1 MLAERDRLAA
11 DVATLEEAL
20 AATRDDRSDL
30 AARLAF
36 ARLDADRDGLIGIDE
51 LLRAEAFASYGQA
64 VVERVHAVWDYGR
77 GDRAVAGKFSE
88 EDWRRLCRFQE
99 RRADADAARFWFRVA
114 DVDGDG
120 VIGAHDVR
128 WMYDAVW
135 KDEATCVT
143 LRDFTAQIFD
153 MAGTTGG
160 LARKGGATLRDI
172 RNSKL
177 AAGIFGLLCNH
188 NDMLLRRSTAEFSDS
203 DVPM

>member
-1 MLAERDRLAA
+1 M
-11 DVATLEEAL
+11 DV
-20 AATRDDRSDL
+20 
-30 AARLAF
+30 
-36 ARLDADRDGLIGIDE
+36 DRDGLIGIDE

-77 GDRAVAGKFSE
+77 GKGAVSGMFTE

-120 VIGAHDVR
+120 MIGAHDVR

-153 MAGTTGG
+153 MAGGG
-160 LARKGGATLRDI
+160 GDAPRAGARGVPSGY
-172 RNSKL
+172 SKQ
-177 AAGIFGLLCNH
+177 
-188 NDMLLRRSTAEFSDS
+188 
-203 DVPM
+203 